1 MNYLSEREYSIAI
14 GMILAGKPLPPD
26 MAKSFVATVSKFES
40 LLDESDNDK
49 LCSSWMENLG
59 WND

>member
-14 GMILAGKPLPPD
+14 GMILAGKPLLPD
-26 MAKSFVATVSKFES
+26 MAKAFVATVSKFES